1 MALPLGK
8 LTILVGAGIVGSVL
22 AKEGRLSN
30 VSDFFSGA
38 FKIVL
43 KQIRQDDSTPSSAK
57 PRNDSL
63 LTQVNSLR
71 QELQLLASNRSVTI
85 VTSSGSGASR
95 YGIIIVVVVVGYGY
109 VWWKGWKLPDMM
121 FATRRGLSD
130 ACTTIAKQLENV
142 YSSISV
148 TKRHLSSRIDRVDC
162 SLDECAE
169 LTSAT
174 REEVSELQGEM
185 KVIGVDVQSVHHAV
199 RTLETKIN
207 RIEGKQDLTNEGVRR
222 LVDYAWNMETSKTT
236 ERIQAAPTNS
246 SRLAL
251 ELPQITPSSRT
262 ESLPPVSS
270 LEPPTPS
277 ASNGSHK
284 VHRTL
289 QSAVSAS
296 GLKELH
302 GISVVEA
309 SSSTEASNG
318 VPVTEDPNNGHTGSG
333 LFRRKLPGISAA
345 FLTRTCSAMQSFK

>member
-8 LTILVGAGIVGSVL
+8 ITILVGAGIVGSVL

-30 VSDFFSGA
+30 VPDFFSGA

-57 PRNDSL
+57 PRNDTL
-63 LTQVNSLR
+63 LAQVNNLR

-207 RIEGKQDLTNEGVRR
+207 RIEGKQDLTNDGVRR
-222 LVDYAWNMETSKTT
+222 LVDYAWSLENSRTT
-236 ERIQAAPTNS
+236 ERIQATPSSS
-246 SRLAL
+246 SRPAI
-251 ELPQITPSSRT
+251 ELPQMTPSSRT
-262 ESLPPVSS
+262 ESSPPVLS
-270 LEPPTPS
+270 LEPPSPS

-284 VHRTL
+284 VQRPL

-302 GISVVEA
+302 GISVVEG
-309 SSSTEASNG
+309 SSSPEVSNG
-318 VPVTEDPNNGHTGSG
+318 VHVTEDTKNGYSGAG
-333 LFRRKLPGISAA
+333 LFGRKLPGIGAS
-345 FLTRTCSAMQSFK
+345 FLTRTRSAMQSFK